1 MSTRMFAPA
10 SKSCNTEGNR
20 TLWGRMFGR
29 MVQGAR
35 EKKSCSVEAAAQL
48 AGMTTAEW
56 EAVEAGQVP
65 ETRARLQALAAGLE
79 MDMSHLGLL
88 VLFCREAWGL

>member
-1 MSTRMFAPA
+1 MSMHLFAPLPA
-10 SKSCNTEGNR
+10 DCDTEYR
-20 TLWGRMFGR
+20 HAFWGRMFGR

-65 ETRARLQALAAGLE
+65 ETRVRLQALAAGLE
-79 MDMSHLGLL
+79 MDMRQLGPL